1 MMQSL
6 SGNESDKSSF
16 SEAITTH
23 IEQLQNELGVEY
35 LIGDSALYTSQS
47 LKKMDDIFWITRVP
61 EVLKDAKWIIDEISS
76 DLMVDLEIESHCSIC
91 MSYADI
97 QQRWVVYYS
106 PQAYQRAQSS
116 VNKQFYKLS
125 KAELKQ
131 FMKLSQQEF
140 SCPKDAEKMFIKL
153 QDKLKLI
160 QINDIA
166 IIKKARFNK
175 KGRPAKDAEP
185 DYFIWQIEGSVA
197 SIIDE
202 REYRLRKKSC
212 FILATNQ
219 LDETQLTEEEIM
231 RRYKKDQQ
239 KVERGFRFLKDP
251 QFLASTLFL
260 KKPERIMA
268 LLMIMTLSLLI
279 YATLE
284 HRIRTALEENN
295 ETFPNQKGKPIK
307 NPTARWIF
315 QLFSGIHVLAINH
328 NKILV
333 LNLKEKHQQILRLL
347 GKRFQKI
354 YYGK

>member
-1 MMQSL
+1 M
-6 SGNESDKSSF
+6 
-16 SEAITTH
+16 T
-23 IEQLQNELGVEY
+23 
-35 LIGDSALYTSQS
+35 
-47 LKKMDDIFWITRVP
+47 
-61 EVLKDAKWIIDEISS
+61 
-76 DLMVDLEIESHCSIC
+76 
-91 MSYADI
+91 
-97 QQRWVVYYS
+97 
-106 PQAYQRAQSS
+106 
-116 VNKQFYKLS
+116 
-125 KAELKQ
+125 
-131 FMKLSQQEF
+131 
-140 SCPKDAEKMFIKL
+140 
-153 QDKLKLI
+153 
-160 QINDIA
+160 QINDGVIV
-166 IIKKARFNK
+166 KKDRFNK
-175 KGRPAKDAEP
+175 KGRPAKDVEP
-185 DYFIWQIEGSVA
+185 DYFIWQIEGSVG

-202 REYRLRKKSC
+202 REHRLRKKSC

-284 HRIRTALEENN
+284 HRIRTALKEND

-315 QLFSGIHVLAINH
+315 QSFSGIHVLAVNQ
-328 NKILV
+328 NQVLV
-333 LNLKEKHQQILRLL
+333 LNLKEKHLLILRLL
-347 GKRFQKI
+347 GEKFQKI